1 MFRAPQA
8 VPPPS
13 GTIDNEGPTMKGPM
27 MSNRWLKAAAALIC
41 ALAMSVS
48 WAAAGSQK
56 IFASPEIA
64 AEALVDSLARN
75 DDAELRVILGVEYAR
90 LMSLD
95 DLASEDRLAFLAAW
109 AKGHRILRDNDTL
122 ARLEVSSG
130 WTLPI
135 PLVRSGSG
143 WIFDTRA
150 GMEEMRI
157 RRIGRNELAAIQTM
171 YAYVDAQREYAAQD
185 RNGDGVREF
194 AQKILSSPG
203 KQDGLYWPT
212 AADEP
217 ESPAGP
223 LLETKDLKEGYHGYR
238 FRILK
243 AQGKAAQGGARNY
256 VKGGRMTEGFALVGW
271 PARYGETGLA
281 TFIVNQDGVVY
292 QKYLGPNAAAIAGAM
307 TRFDPDASWTALPAP

>member
-1 MFRAPQA
+1 
-8 VPPPS
+8 
-13 GTIDNEGPTMKGPM
+13 MKGLM
-27 MSNRWLKAAAALIC
+27 MSNRWLKATAALIC

-48 WAAAGSQK
+48 FAVAGTQK

-64 AEALVDSLARN
+64 AEALVDSLARH
-75 DDAELRVILGVEYAR
+75 DDSEIRAILGVEYER
-90 LMSLD
+90 LLSLD

-109 AKGHRILRDNDTL
+109 AKGHRILRDSDTL
-122 ARLEVSSG
+122 ARLELSSG

-150 GMEEMRI
+150 GKEEMRI

-171 YAYVDAQREYAAQD
+171 YAFVDAQREYAAQD

-194 AQKILSSPG
+194 AQKIISSPG

-212 AADEP
+212 VGDEP

-243 AQGKAAQGGARNY
+243 AQGKAAAGGARNY
-256 VKGGRMTEGFALVGW
+256 VKGGRMSEGFALVGW
-271 PARYGETGLA
+271 PARYGETGLM
-281 TFIVNQDGVVY
+281 TFAVNQDGTVY
-292 QKYLGPNAAAIAGAM
+292 QKHLGPRSAAIAGAM

>member
-1 MFRAPQA
+1 
-8 VPPPS
+8 
-13 GTIDNEGPTMKGPM
+13 M
-27 MSNRWLKAAAALIC
+27 MSNRWLKATAALIC

-48 WAAAGSQK
+48 FAVAGTQK

-64 AEALVDSLARN
+64 AEALVDSLARH
-75 DDAELRVILGVEYAR
+75 DDAEIRAILGVKHD
-90 LMSLD
+90 LLLSLD
-95 DLASEDRLAFLAAW
+95 ELSSEDRLAFLAAW
-109 AKGHRILRDNDTL
+109 AKGHRILRDSDTL

-143 WIFDTRA
+143 WIFDTPA
-150 GMEEMRI
+150 GKEEMRI

-171 YAYVDAQREYAAQD
+171 FAFVDAQREYAAQD
-185 RNGDGVREF
+185 RNGDGVLEF
-194 AQKILSSPG
+194 AQKIISSPG

-212 AADEP
+212 AGDEP

-223 LLETKDLKEGYHGYR
+223 LLETKDLKDGYHGYR

-243 AQGKAAQGGARNY
+243 AQGKAAAGGARNY
-256 VKGGRMTEGFALVGW
+256 VRAGRMSEGFALVGW
-271 PARYGETGLA
+271 PARYGETGLM
-281 TFIVNQDGVVY
+281 TFAVNQDGTVY
-292 QKYLGPNAAAIAGAM
+292 QKHLGPRSADIAGAM

>member
-1 MFRAPQA
+1 
-8 VPPPS
+8 
-13 GTIDNEGPTMKGPM
+13 M
-27 MSNRWLKAAAALIC
+27 MSNRWLKATAALIC

-48 WAAAGSQK
+48 CAVAGTQK
-56 IFASPEIA
+56 VFATPEIA

-75 DDAELRVILGVEYAR
+75 DDVEMRAILGVEYER
-90 LMSLD
+90 MLSLD
-95 DLASEDRLAFLAAW
+95 DLASEDRLAFFAAW
-109 AKGHRILRDNDTL
+109 AKGRRILRDSDTL
-122 ARLEVSSG
+122 ARLELSSG

-135 PLVRSGSG
+135 PLVRSGGG

-150 GMEEMRI
+150 GKDEMRI

-171 YAYVDAQREYAAQD
+171 YAFVDAQREYAAQD
-185 RNGDGVREF
+185 RNGDGVLEF
-194 AQKILSSPG
+194 AKKIISSPG

-212 AADEP
+212 AGDEP

-243 AQGKAAQGGARNY
+243 AQGKAAPGGTRNY
-256 VKGGRMTEGFALVGW
+256 VKGGRMSEGFALVGW
-271 PARYGETGLA
+271 PARYGETGLM
-281 TFIVNQDGVVY
+281 TFAVNQDGTVY
-292 QKYLGPNAAAIAGAM
+292 QKHLGPRSADIAGAM

>member
-1 MFRAPQA
+1 
-8 VPPPS
+8 
-13 GTIDNEGPTMKGPM
+13 MKGPM
-27 MSNRWLKAAAALIC
+27 MSNRWLQATTALIC

-48 WAAAGSQK
+48 CAVAGTPR

-75 DDAELRVILGVEYAR
+75 DDAEIRAILGSNDER

-95 DLASEDRLAFLAAW
+95 DLATEDRLAFLAAW
-109 AKGHRILRDNDTL
+109 AKGRRILRDTDTL

-150 GMEEMRI
+150 GREEMRT
-157 RRIGRNELAAIQTM
+157 RRIGRNELTAIQTM

-185 RNGDGVREF
+185 RNGDGVLEF

-203 KQDGLYWPT
+203 KQDGLFWPS
-212 AADEP
+212 AGDEP

-243 AQGKAAQGGARNY
+243 AQGTAAQGGARNY
-256 VKGGRMTEGFALVGW
+256 VRGGRMTEGFALVGW
-271 PARYGETGLA
+271 PARYGETGLMS
-281 TFIVNQDGVVY
+281 FVVNQDGTVY
-292 QKYLGPNAAAIAGAM
+292 QKHLGPRSAAIAGAM

>member
-1 MFRAPQA
+1 
-8 VPPPS
+8 
-13 GTIDNEGPTMKGPM
+13 M

-48 WAAAGSQK
+48 WAAAGTQK

-64 AEALVDSLARN
+64 AEALVDGLARN
-75 DDAELRVILGVEYAR
+75 DDAKIRAILGIEYAR
-90 LMSLD
+90 LVSLD
-95 DLASEDRLAFLAAW
+95 DLAREDRLAFLAAW
-109 AKGHRILRDNDTL
+109 AGGHRILRDSDTL

-143 WIFDTRA
+143 WFFDTQA
-150 GMEEMRI
+150 GMEEVRI

-171 YAYVDAQREYAAQD
+171 HAYVDAQRDYAAQD
-185 RNGDGVREF
+185 RNGNGVREF
-194 AQKILSSPG
+194 AQKIRSSPG

-223 LLETKDLKEGYHGYR
+223 LLETKDLKDGYHGYR

-256 VKGGRMTEGFALVGW
+256 VKDGRMTEGFALVGW
-271 PARYGETGLA
+271 PARYGETGLM
-281 TFIVNQDGVVY
+281 TFVVNQDGTVY
-292 QKYLGPNAAAIAGAM
+292 QKHLGPRTATIAGAM
-307 TRFDPDASWTALPAP
+307 TRFDPDTSWTALPAP

>member
-1 MFRAPQA
+1 
-8 VPPPS
+8 
-13 GTIDNEGPTMKGPM
+13 MKGLM
-27 MSNRWLKAAAALIC
+27 MSNRWLKATAALVC
-41 ALAMSVS
+41 ALTMSMS
-48 WAAAGSQK
+48 WATAGTQK

-75 DDAELRVILGVEYAR
+75 DDGEIRAILGLEYER
-90 LMSLD
+90 MLSLD
-95 DLASEDRLAFLAAW
+95 DLASEDRLAFLSAW
-109 AKGHRILRDNDTL
+109 AKGHRILRDSDTL

-135 PLVRSGSG
+135 PLVRSGGG

-150 GMEEMRI
+150 GKEEMRI

-185 RNGDGVREF
+185 RNGNGVREF
-194 AQKILSSPG
+194 AQKIISSPG

-212 AADEP
+212 TAGEP

-223 LLETKDLKEGYHGYR
+223 LLETKDLKDGYHGYR

-256 VKGGRMTEGFALVGW
+256 VQGGHMTEGFALVGW
-271 PARYGETGLA
+271 PARYGETGLM
-281 TFIVNQDGVVY
+281 TFVVNQDGIVY
-292 QKYLGPNAAAIAGAM
+292 QKYLGPRSAAIAGAM